1 MKKQWKRIGAFVL
14 ALLMVVQIFA
24 SDSFS
29 MTVDAAGSKL
39 AISHKTITLVTGQ
52 SKTLKVTGA
61 TKTIKWSTSNKKVAT
76 VNKKGKVTAKKAGKA
91 TIKAKVGKYQL
102 SCKVTVKKVELNK
115 NKLDLGVKDT
125 ATLKVLHNKKKVV
138 WSSSNKKV
146 VTVNK
151 KGKLTAKKAG
161 KATIKAKVGKTTYK
175 CAVTVKNNNKSK
187 KDANGTYKYAY
198 KPEAKVDELKKE
210 KKYTVT
216 EVPDG
221 VQVVI
226 KKDSKTKQVESGDV
240 IVLPDGDGNPYVAMK
255 VDTVRN
261 SGGNVVF
268 TGEVADTSDVFERID
283 MNFSNQASLS
293 GMDYNSDIVKSVG
306 AANSNMVSGSETT
319 LVGASTSYTV
329 GQAQTLTLFD
339 KASGKN
345 GKLSGT
351 ITLSAPKIVGD
362 FDIDVA
368 KQKINNVKL
377 TVEEKAVTNIDASDS
392 YSKTVFL
399 GHTNVPI
406 KDGFSVDLIFYLQI
420 GANGEVHIVNTSTIT
435 SGIQYANNQLKPVQK
450 ATTGFDGTYAETN
463 ANLYLNPVADLRWA
477 GRWDEKQEKAR
488 FAAEVLEIG
497 ANVGPA
503 LNAKAVTH
511 DKAPRI
517 CADIKLWLHLDIYLN
532 QDYGLGFIFKDL
544 KLNTKWTLLDN
555 NAANKLRTSWH
566 FEDGKKVDGCTF
578 GKDTDKEVESA
589 LKDNWEYTLD
599 TKNKTVNLTKYIGTN
614 PEVVVHGSYLV
625 GGVKYRT
632 ELTSIMTYD
641 VQYGYEDITSAFRR
655 NRSITSVKIEQGV
668 FSSYASYMFYGCSG
682 LTSLDISNLDTSN
695 VTSMEAMFGGC
706 SSLTSLDISN
716 LDTSNVTDMRYMFY
730 GCSGLTSL
738 DISKLDTSN
747 VTKMNGMFNGCSGLT
762 SLDISNFNTS
772 NVTDM
777 GFMFIDCSGLT
788 SLDVSKLDT
797 SNVTDMSFMFSRCSG
812 LTSLDVSKLDT
823 GKVTSMY
830 EMFFNCR
837 GLTSLDVSNFN
848 TSNVTDMREMFGDC
862 SGLTSLDVSIFNTSN
877 VTSMEAMFGGC
888 SSLTSLDVSNFNTS
902 NVTSMSFM
910 FSGCRG
916 LTSLDVSNFNT
927 SNVTSMRGMF
937 SNCSGLTSLD
947 VGNLDTG
954 NVTDMACMF
963 LGCNGLTSL
972 DVSNFD
978 TSNVTDMWQMFYD
991 CSGLT
996 SLDVSNLDTSNVT
1009 SMGAMFSG
1017 CSSLT
1022 SLDVSNFN
1030 TSNVTD
1036 MREMFE
1042 DCSGLT
1048 SLDVSNFNTSN
1059 VTNMSRMFEDC
1070 SGLTSLDVS
1079 NFDTSKV
1086 TYMWG
1091 MFKDCENLTSITV
1104 SNLWVTDQA
1113 DTDDMF
1119 EGCGT
1124 DHVTYI

>member
-1 MKKQWKRIGAFVL
+1 MRKMWKRIGAFVL
-14 ALLMVVQIFA
+14 ALLLVSQVFF

-29 MTVDAAGSKL
+29 MTADAAGAKL
-39 AISHKTITLVTGQ
+39 VISHKTVTMVTGQ
-52 SKTLKVTGA
+52 STTLKVTGA
-61 TKTIKWSTSNKKVAT
+61 TKTVKWSTSNKKIAT

-91 TIKAKVGKYQL
+91 TIKAKVGKYQVT
-102 SCKVTVKKVELNK
+102 CKVTVKKVELNK

-125 ATLKVLHNKKKVV
+125 AILKVLHNKKKVT

-187 KDANGTYKYAY
+187 KDANGTYRYAY

-216 EVPDG
+216 EVSDG
-221 VQVVI
+221 LQVSI
-226 KKDSKTKQVESGDV
+226 KRDSKTKQVESGDV

-268 TGEVADTSDVFERID
+268 TGENADVTDVFERID

-306 AANSNMVSGSETT
+306 ASNSNMVSSSETT
-319 LVGASTSYTV
+319 LVGAGTSYTV

-345 GKLSGT
+345 SKLSGT

-435 SGIQYANNQLKPVQK
+435 SGIQYASNQLKPVQK

-488 FAAEVLEIG
+488 FAVEVLEIG

-544 KLNTKWTLLDN
+544 KLNTKWTPLDN
-555 NAANKLRTSWH
+555 NASNKLRTSWH

-589 LKDNWEYTLD
+589 LKDDWEYTLD

-614 PEVVVHGSYLV
+614 PEVVVYGSYLV
-625 GGVKYRT
+625 GGEKYRT
-632 ELTSIMTYD
+632 EMTSTVSD
-641 VQYGYEDITSAFRR
+641 TGELTSAFME
-655 NRSITSVKIEQGV
+655 NESITSVKIGQGV
-668 FSSYASYMFYGCSG
+668 FSRDTAYMFYGCSNLSDLDVSNFDTSKVTDMFYMFSECSGLTSLDVKGFDTSNVSDMAYMFEGCSG
-682 LTSLDISNLDTSN
+682 LTSLDVRNFDTSN
-695 VTSMEAMFGGC
+695 VTGIYSMFSEC
-706 SSLTSLDISN
+706 SGLTNLDVRN
-716 LDTSNVTDMRYMFY
+716 FDTSNVT
-730 GCSGLTSL
+730 
-738 DISKLDTSN
+738 N
-747 VTKMNGMFNGCSGLT
+747 
-762 SLDISNFNTS
+762 
-772 NVTDM
+772 
-777 GFMFIDCSGLT
+777 
-788 SLDVSKLDT
+788 
-797 SNVTDMSFMFSRCSG
+797 MSFMF
-812 LTSLDVSKLDT
+812 
-823 GKVTSMY
+823 
-830 EMFFNCR
+830 
-837 GLTSLDVSNFN
+837 
-848 TSNVTDMREMFGDC
+848 
-862 SGLTSLDVSIFNTSN
+862 
-877 VTSMEAMFGGC
+877 AGC
-888 SSLTSLDVSNFNTS
+888 S
-902 NVTSMSFM
+902 
-910 FSGCRG
+910 
-916 LTSLDVSNFNT
+916 
-927 SNVTSMRGMF
+927 
-937 SNCSGLTSLD
+937 
-947 VGNLDTG
+947 
-954 NVTDMACMF
+954 
-963 LGCNGLTSL
+963 GLTSL

-978 TSNVTDMWQMFYD
+978 TSNVTNMCYMFERCDGLTSLDVSKLNTSNVTEMYGMFSG

-996 SLDVSNLDTSNVT
+996 SLDVSNLDTRNVVDM
-1009 SMGAMFSG
+1009 SEMFSW

-1022 SLDVSNFN
+1022 SLDVSNLD
-1030 TSNVTD
+1030 TRKVTD
-1036 MREMFE
+1036 M
-1042 DCSGLT
+1042 
-1048 SLDVSNFNTSN
+1048 
-1059 VTNMSRMFEDC
+1059 SRTFY
-1070 SGLTSLDVS
+1070 T
-1079 NFDTSKV
+1079 
-1086 TYMWG
+1086 
-1091 MFKDCENLTSITV
+1091 CENLTIITV

-1113 DTDDMF
+1113 NTDDMF